1 MMSGWWDRPVRV
13 ELGAGKA
20 VNVNNNQQAAEVL
33 LDEAWPDRD
42 GARAVRAREAVLR
55 AMERPDDPGPTIV
68 AERAFIAAAEDANVL
83 LPELPKSMTLPGA
96 KKPVWARRKR

>member
-1 MMSGWWDRPVRV
+1 MLSGWWDSPVRV

-33 LDEAWPDRD
+33 LDAAWPDRNS
-42 GARAVRAREAVLR
+42 ARAVRAREAVLR

-68 AERAFIAAAEDANVL
+68 AERAFIAAAEDANIL
-83 LPELPKSMTLPGA
+83 LPELPKSMRSAGA
-96 KKPVWARRKR
+96 KKPAWDRRKR